1 MRLCKVTGAVTGE
14 MTGEVV
20 QAVPFSTPA
29 ASHATAVLADPAAVP
44 PASGATRSVKLV
56 ALAWGRSGDK
66 GDLSNIGLI
75 ARRPEWLPLLWAQVT
90 PATVLAWLGHLVK
103 GPVVRYH
110 LPGLHAMNLV
120 LHQAL
125 DGGGPASLRLDPLGK
140 GMAQMLL
147 ELPITVPADWPV

>member
-1 MRLCKVTGAVTGE
+1 M
-14 MTGEVV
+14 
-20 QAVPFSTPA
+20 P
-29 ASHATAVLADPAAVP
+29 
-44 PASGATRSVKLV
+44 LV

-75 ARRPEWLPLLWAQVT
+75 ARRPEWLPTLWAQVSQ
-90 PATVLAWLGHLVK
+90 AAVLGWLGHLVK
-103 GPVVRYH
+103 GPVDRYH

-120 LHQAL
+120 IHQAL

-147 ELPITVPADWPV
+147 ERPIEVPADWPV